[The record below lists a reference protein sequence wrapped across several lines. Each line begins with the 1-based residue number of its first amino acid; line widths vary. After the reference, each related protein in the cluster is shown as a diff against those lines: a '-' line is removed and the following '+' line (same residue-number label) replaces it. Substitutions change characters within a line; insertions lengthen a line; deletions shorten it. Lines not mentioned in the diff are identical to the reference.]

1 MKVKAIRKGFYGG
14 NIQLPG
20 VEFSIDSK
28 DQLGTWMEEVKQ
40 KPKAKKQKVKAEK
53 PEE

>member
-1 MKVKAIRKGFYGG
+1 MKVKAIKKGFYGG
-14 NIQLPG
+14 KLQLPG
-20 VEFSIDSK
+20 VEFSIRDKS
-28 DQLGTWMEEVKQ
+28 QLGTWMVEIKQ